1 MVCPFCGGETARG
14 AIFAQRD
21 NAYWQSDAVKGW
33 KRIVSAADADRVEVT
48 ASETFGT
55 GRPVAYYCRA
65 CRKIVLDLTEK
76 WKAKD

>member
-55 GRPVAYYCRA
+55 GARGILLPRLPEDCP
-65 CRKIVLDLTEK
+65 
-76 WKAKD
+76 